1 MMAGTT
7 SQGDPRVLFVMNVV
21 LSSLFVWM
29 TLTLAEFGGLTT
41 FTWERFA
48 LFTTGLVI
56 VTYLVIS

>member
-1 MMAGTT
+1 MAETKP
-7 SQGDPRVLFVMNVV
+7 QGDPRVLFVLNVV

-29 TLTLAEFGGLTT
+29 VLTLAEFGGLTA

-56 VTYLVIS
+56 LTHLVIN